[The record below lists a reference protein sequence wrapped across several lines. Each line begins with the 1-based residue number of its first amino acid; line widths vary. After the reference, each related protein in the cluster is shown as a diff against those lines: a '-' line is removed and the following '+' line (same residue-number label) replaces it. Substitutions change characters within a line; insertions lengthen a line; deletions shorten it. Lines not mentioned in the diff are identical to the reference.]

1 VRFIVLFIFI
11 GIVDSTYIRIAQ
23 PFANF
28 AAYTCRKNFC
38 AVILQVTCDKRL
50 KFTSVST
57 GWPGSMHDTRVFQN
71 SAIGQQLNDLLG
83 GN

>member
-1 VRFIVLFIFI
+1 MNFIFHFIFI
-11 GIVDSTYIRIAQ
+11 GIVDSTYIRIAP
-23 PFANF
+23 PFENF

-38 AVILQVTCDKRL
+38 AVILQVICDKRL

-57 GWPGSMHDTRVFQN
+57 GWPGSMHDARVFQN
-71 SAIGQQLNDLLG
+71 SAIGQQLNQLLE